1 MSSEVPP
8 RAVLDS
14 DVIFSRV
21 LYELLG
27 RAAAGARLLT
37 LMWSDELLE
46 EAKRV
51 LVERKHL
58 PAAVAERWVAYLR
71 DAFPDE
77 RVSLSQTDPGVELS
91 TLTGDPGDRHVCAL
105 AVTGKASYLLTF
117 DRGYLREPLLACGVE
132 VIAPDAFLLASFE
145 EQPQP
150 MLSVL
155 EEQAAVWGGGRP
167 LPALLDALERAR
179 VPNFA
184 ARARRTL
191 AE

>member
-1 MSSEVPP
+1 VSGAVPP

-27 RAAAGARLLT
+27 RAAASARLLT
-37 LMWSDELLE
+37 LVWSDELLE
-46 EAKRV
+46 EAQRV
-51 LVERKHL
+51 PVERKRL

-71 DAFPDE
+71 DAFPDG
-77 RVSLSQTDPGVELS
+77 RIDLSQTDPRVELS
-91 TLTGDPGDRHVCAL
+91 KLTGDPGDRHVCAL
-105 AVTGKASYLLTF
+105 AVTGNASYLLTF
-117 DRGYLREPLLACGVE
+117 DRGYLRDPLLAYGVE
-132 VIAPDAFLLASFE
+132 VTAPDAFLLASFE
-145 EQPQP
+145 EQPQVL
-150 MLSVL
+150 LSVL

-184 ARARRTL
+184 ASARRTL

>member
-1 MSSEVPP
+1 
-8 RAVLDS
+8 
-14 DVIFSRV
+14 VIFSRV